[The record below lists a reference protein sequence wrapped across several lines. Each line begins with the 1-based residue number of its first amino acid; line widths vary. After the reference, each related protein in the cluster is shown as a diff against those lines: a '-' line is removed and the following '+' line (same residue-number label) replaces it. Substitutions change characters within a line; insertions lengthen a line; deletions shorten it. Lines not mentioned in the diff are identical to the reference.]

1 MKRVLILTAIFLLV
15 ILNCSKDNITN
26 NYYPSPEFGSIV
38 GFVYPPEPDVKVI
51 AYLGTVSAS
60 TYLDSVG
67 YFELPDLSPGL
78 YSLVVQAEEWVD
90 FRGPRKVSLAG
101 GSTVSMDTI
110 FLTSIHDLID
120 YVVPF
125 DGARHIRLDERIRIR
140 FRRGM
145 NTESVEGAF
154 SLEPDV
160 EGDFYWY
167 LSGRPPSYYY
177 SELQFTPRT
186 LYASNTTYQVTVDTA
201 ASDDEGTRLSEPYR
215 FSFTTEQIAV
225 SYTIPLHR
233 ETWVSPTTGVSITFN
248 TQMDIESVILA
259 FKMVDSQLNDVT
271 GEFFTSHATTIS
283 FVLDS
288 PLAGGGTYTVTIDT
302 NAKDLYGGSL
312 PEPYIFWF
320 TTRP

>member
-1 MKRVLILTAIFLLV
+1 MKKVLIFTAILLLM
-15 ILNCSKDNITN
+15 IFTCSKKNITN
-26 NYYPSPEFGSIV
+26 NYYPSPELGAIV

-51 AYLGTVSAS
+51 AYLGARIAS
-60 TYLDSVG
+60 TRVDTVG
-67 YFELPDLSPGL
+67 YFELFDLPPGL
-78 YSLVVQAEEWVD
+78 YSLAAEAEGWVD
-90 FRGPRKVSLAG
+90 YRGPRKVSLAG

-120 YVVPF
+120 YVSPF
-125 DGARHIRLDERIRIR
+125 DGARHVRLDERIRIR

-145 NTESVEGAF
+145 DTQNVEQAF

-167 LSGRPPSYYY
+167 SSGRSPSYY

-186 LYASNTTYQVTVDTA
+186 LYASNTTYQVTIDTA

-225 SYTIPLHR
+225 RYTIPLHR

-248 TQMDIESVILA
+248 TKMDIESVILA

-283 FVLDS
+283 FILDS
-288 PLAGGGTYTVTIDT
+288 TLTGGETYTVTIST